1 VSSLSEWFVVRC
13 CINLFILPRQTYNLH
28 HSRYID
34 LGKLALKLVDQSG
47 SMRDQSIVVSIVYD
61 TVFWAFEPLQSID
74 KSHLLGYKAGQQS
87 GDVVVALKNLLS
99 AIATNYFVGQSLDK
113 VLQSIRDFI
122 IKIRD
127 HTIFLASAV
136 LLLSQI
142 VVLRDG
148 PDAACVDKGL
158 PSENDIL
165 ADARS
170 GPSISAFGKVHHL
183 TRAFHFRQ
191 MFDATLHIGISET
204 IAESSHLLKVD
215 FIMGYFFEGLA
226 SFQLARLNNK
236 SANWIERGR
245 SSLERLRHWSECSSW
260 NWENKLLLL
269 EAEDMYTEGLFV
281 LAESLYDSAIRSAH
295 EHKFIHEEAI
305 ACELA
310 GTFYHERGFH
320 ETSYPYFVHSIKSY
334 NQWGAFAVAR
344 RVETFVKVNFRNHDI
359 DQLVSASS
367 SAENSLDYLFA
378 SSQGSKRRSE

>member
-1 VSSLSEWFVVRC
+1 M
-13 CINLFILPRQTYNLH
+13 
-28 HSRYID
+28 
-34 LGKLALKLVDQSG
+34 LG
-47 SMRDQSIVVSIVYD
+47 
-61 TVFWAFEPLQSID
+61 
-74 KSHLLGYKAGQQS
+74 HKAGQQS
-87 GDVVVALKNLLS
+87 GDVFAALVNLLL
-99 AIATNYFVGQSLDK
+99 AITSNYYVGQSLDK

-122 IKIRD
+122 IKIGD
-127 HTIFLASAV
+127 QKIFLSHAV
-136 LLLSQI
+136 PFLSQI
-142 VVLRDG
+142 MVLRDG
-148 PDAACVDKGL
+148 PDADGL
-158 PSENDIL
+158 PSVNDIL
-165 ADARS
+165 ADPRS
-170 GPSISAFGKVHHL
+170 GPSISAYGKVHRL
-183 TRAFHFRQ
+183 IRAFHFRQ
-191 MFDATLHIGISET
+191 MFDATLHIGISDA
-204 IAESSHLLKVD
+204 IAESSRLLKPD

-281 LAESLYDSAIRSAH
+281 LAESLYDSAIQSAH

-320 ETSYPYFVHSIKSY
+320 QTSYPYFVHSIKSY